1 MTPRMA
7 RGERVASFVLSPVER
22 SPSVR
27 FPKSSKLPL
36 KAYRTMD
43 RGRKSEDQVRKFL
56 GNEVRNAVRNAVP
69 VFSTASDTRLSY
81 IIITMVSSWKQRVR

>member
-1 MTPRMA
+1 ML
-7 RGERVASFVLSPVER
+7 LSYSLPSKDLR
-22 SPSVR
+22 PYAFRNLRNSPSKR
-27 FPKSSKLPL
+27 I
-36 KAYRTMD
+36 ARWI

-69 VFSTASDTRLSY
+69 VFPTASDTRLSY